1 MTLVTVYQLLVSW
14 MPVWAQVVILGL
26 LALLIIFLIV
36 KLVGF
41 LLDAIPFL

>member
-14 MPVWAQVVILGL
+14 MPVWVQVVVLGL

-41 LLDAIPFL
+41 ILDAIPFL